1 MSTSKASQEKKK
13 YEKKKKKKNWKI
25 KKRDKKKKEKKVR
38 KKRYTQ
44 KFIKKGVQYTLPN
57 EKENRYMIQKN
68 SWKMT
73 LLVTTCGWW
82 SLFKNKT
89 QKNIFWAF
97 ISFSSQPYNA
107 DHVTS
112 PIKSIL
118 IIEWLQWF
126 SYSLAL

>member
-13 YEKKKKKKNWKI
+13 YEKEKKKKKLKN
-25 KKRDKKKKEKKVR
+25 KKKGDKKKKEKKVR

-73 LLVTTCGWW
+73 LLVTTCG
-82 SLFKNKT
+82 
-89 QKNIFWAF
+89 
-97 ISFSSQPYNA
+97 
-107 DHVTS
+107 
-112 PIKSIL
+112 
-118 IIEWLQWF
+118 
-126 SYSLAL
+126 